1 MNRYQITAE
10 TQKGGKAKALANK
23 TELYFDASAG
33 RDETLPNP
41 AELLLTALAACILKN
56 VERYAEILHYPY
68 QTARVSITGE
78 RSDRPPVMNEIHYV
92 LEIDTDVE
100 ERHLNNWH
108 KNIIKFGTISNTLA
122 RAVSLSGT
130 VQYLNNQNE

>member
-23 TELYFDASAG
+23 TDIYFDASAG
-33 RDETLPNP
+33 RDKSLPNP

-56 VERYAEILHYPY
+56 VERYSEILDYPY
-68 QTARVSITGE
+68 KTARISITGE
-78 RSDRPPVMNEIHYV
+78 RSDRPPVMSKIHYV
-92 LEIDTDVE
+92 LEIDTDVN
-100 ERHLNNWH
+100 ERRLLNWH

-122 RAVSLSGT
+122 RAVSLSGSI
-130 VQYLNNQNE
+130 QFMNKND